1 MDIESGFEI
10 RVMYRTFALLMSQFV
25 FHSSVAEV
33 GIHDGAQINAINPG
47 CVRPDRPR
55 SLWAS
60 QAVQHPGNAEAATEK
75 TVRKANGVRLDE
87 SEDVAN
93 LEAGILSPQV
103 RLLQGILTDF
113 DGGETKTV

>member
-1 MDIESGFEI
+1 
-10 RVMYRTFALLMSQFV
+10 MSQFV
-25 FHSSVAEV
+25 FHSSVAEA

-47 CVRPDRPR
+47 CVRSDRPR

-60 QAVQHPGNAEAATEK
+60 QAVQHPGNVEAATEK
-75 TVRKANGVRLDE
+75 TVRKANGVRLGE

-93 LEAGILSPQV
+93 LAACILSPQA
-103 RLLQGILTDF
+103 RLVQGALIDF